1 MNIGDVFS
9 GVFAVPFLPQILALT
24 TNLLLTFCIQSVV
37 TDAKKYKYYDFIT
50 ISLLTFL
57 IGFNSYLCYLSIH
70 TRKERAHL
78 AIEQAHQP
86 AAVAVQVAATATKA
100 PTTKEERKAVE
111 ASAKLA
117 NIQLQSAKLAQEQ
130 RAEQKKEIETK
141 KQTESEKTDRNAYLI
156 VLFDLL
162 AVVFKFAASYIW
174 ASRGEDEKSS
184 TTAPAPNSPAPPAP
198 NPPAPPAPKIPTN
211 PNTPHPAPQ
220 PEPPAPKPAGK
231 ITPLFLAPAA
241 QTESE
246 TSEDLAN
253 VSDEDIKKRFTSN
266 RARMLR
272 NEAGS
277 EEKYNL
283 YLSELEARNLE
294 IPQQRPR
301 KTG

>member
-1 MNIGDVFS
+1 
-9 GVFAVPFLPQILALT
+9 
-24 TNLLLTFCIQSVV
+24 
-37 TDAKKYKYYDFIT
+37 
-50 ISLLTFL
+50 
-57 IGFNSYLCYLSIH
+57 
-70 TRKERAHL
+70 
-78 AIEQAHQP
+78 
-86 AAVAVQVAATATKA
+86 VAVQVTTTATKA

-130 RAEQKKEIETK
+130 QAEQKKEMEAK
-141 KQTESEKTDRNAYLI
+141 KQTESEKTYRNAYLI

-174 ASRGEDEKSS
+174 ASRGDEKGSA
-184 TTAPAPNSPAPPAP
+184 APAPNSPAPPAP
-198 NPPAPPAPKIPTN
+198 NPPAPKILTN
-211 PNTPHPAPQ
+211 PSTPHPAPQ
-220 PEPPAPKPAGK
+220 PDPPSPKPAGK

-241 QTESE
+241 QAESE